1 MIIFM
6 TGLPRS
12 GSTLLFN
19 LLSQNP
25 SLNQISK
32 NRKWGMDETLP
43 DFLMMK
49 SPKIIITY
57 RPILEVLASFVQLAD
72 KYPETNFIDKAMIK
86 ESFLPAF
93 YRPINDAR
101 CDWLMRPY
109 GPIDEASTVFK
120 NMGIY
125 KEWFHLVNYD
135 DLCSDTEKV
144 LSGIYQFL
152 EIDNFSHDLNNI
164 PQHDNAEDMDVF
176 GIPTLHTIKP
186 VIQKSTTDP
195 SKVLSKYVIQKYSN
209 AMDVFIEGW
218 LQSEQG
224 LLFSARFE

>member
-1 MIIFM
+1 MNIFI

-25 SLNQISK
+25 ELNQIAKS
-32 NRKWGMDETLP
+32 REWGMDETLP
-43 DFLMMK
+43 DLLRMN

-57 RPILEVLASFVQLAD
+57 RPILEVLASFVQLAN
-72 KYPETNFIDKAMIK
+72 KYPESNFIDKSMIEHK
-86 ESFLPAF
+86 FLPLS

-109 GPIDEASTVFK
+109 GPIDEANTVFK

-125 KEWFHLVNYD
+125 KEWFYLVNYD
-135 DLCSDTEKV
+135 DLCSNTEEV
-144 LSGIYQFL
+144 LSDIYKFL
-152 EIDNFSHDLNNI
+152 EIDNFAHDLNNI
-164 PQHDNAEDMDVF
+164 PQHDNSEDMEAF

-186 VIQKSTTDP
+186 VIQKSTTNP
-195 SKVLSKYVIQKYSN
+195 NEILSEYVIQKYSN
-209 AMDVFIEGW
+209 AMDFFTEGW

-224 LLFSARFE
+224 LLFSSRFA